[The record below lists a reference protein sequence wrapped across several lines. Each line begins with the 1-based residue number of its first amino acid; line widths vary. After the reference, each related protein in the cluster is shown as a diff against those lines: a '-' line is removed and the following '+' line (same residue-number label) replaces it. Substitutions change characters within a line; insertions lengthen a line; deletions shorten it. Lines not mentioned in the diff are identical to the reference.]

1 MFKYYI
7 YDFSG
12 VLLFKKGF
20 NTFEQAFEFCL
31 NKFKTDE
38 EMDEI
43 IIKGNG
49 EVNEINYI

>member
-12 VLLFKKGF
+12 VPLFKKSF
-20 NTFEQAFEFCL
+20 NTFQQAFEFCL

-43 IIKGNG
+43 IIKGKAND
-49 EVNEINYI
+49 N